1 MERVELIDSH
11 ISLILIATYHTL
23 GTPMALGTVKEIM
36 TRDLVTVP
44 PSTSVRDAAKKMFE
58 RKVGSVL
65 VVGDDGKLLGI
76 FTERDLVKVVAEGK
90 PLDAPVS
97 EVMSR
102 DLIVA
107 KEGDSIASVA
117 NRMLEKWIRHM
128 PVIDDSG
135 RPIGIVSIR
144 DVLRY
149 IAASGSFP

>member
-36 TRDLVTVP
+36 TRDLVTVS

-128 PVIDDSG
+128 PVIDDSV

>member
-36 TRDLVTVP
+36 TRDLVTVS